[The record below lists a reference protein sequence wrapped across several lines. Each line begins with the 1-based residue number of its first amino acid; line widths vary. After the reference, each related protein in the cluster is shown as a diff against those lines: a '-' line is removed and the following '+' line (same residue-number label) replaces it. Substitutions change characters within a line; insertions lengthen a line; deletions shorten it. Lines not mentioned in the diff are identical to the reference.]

1 MDTNPFEIA
10 EILAKKSNG
19 DSISDAEELILSAWL
34 KQDVKNRALYDEL
47 LTKNSGIEP
56 AWMEHIDA
64 HGAWRRIQRR
74 TARKNRLSIRWAVA
88 ASLLVALSIG
98 GYLWL
103 PTRNGAEQTRIVEST
118 AQKYMN
124 DVLPAN
130 LGAKIILASGEEVKV
145 DDTLSV
151 AHSVQLMDGRI
162 REPQETLQHGLTY
175 HTLLV
180 PAANFFKLTLA
191 DGTTVWVNSNS
202 ELRFP
207 THFSEDERRVYLRG
221 EAYFEVA
228 KDAAKP
234 FYVETSDIH
243 IRVLGTH
250 FNVSTYG
257 DRSKTSLA
265 EGRVEISNH
274 KQSVVISPGQ
284 SAEWRNGN
292 LQVKST
298 NLQKDLAWKNNEF
311 YFQEDNIAH
320 IAHQLKLWYDLDISF
335 SDDVSL
341 TTTYSGEI
349 RRDVRLTEVLKMLEF
364 VSDLDFKLNK
374 NKLLITKNQ
383 IMK

>member
-47 LTKNSGIEP
+47 LTKNSGVEP

-64 HGAWRRIQRR
+64 HGAWRRIQQR
-74 TARKNRLSIRWAVA
+74 TTRKNRLSIRWAVA

-118 AQKYMN
+118 AQKYTN

-311 YFQEDNIAH
+311 YFQEDNIVH